1 MDGYATAGNINHD
14 DEDSRGGGL
23 RAGSRCD
30 GDGAGGGWSARMRMA
45 LPRRLLRRTRAPRTY
60 CYLYGYLL
68 ERSMKLACR
77 SGEWQPVCTLCA
89 EARTGPSQLE

>member
-1 MDGYATAGNINHD
+1 
-14 DEDSRGGGL
+14 
-23 RAGSRCD
+23 
-30 GDGAGGGWSARMRMA
+30 MA

-60 CYLYGYLL
+60 FYLYGYLL

-89 EARTGPSQLE
+89 EARTGASQLE